1 MSTSSTPTM
10 VMLVEDDPTLAAT
23 LERYLTARGYAVRVT
38 GSVEDA
44 ERRLAQGLRPDI
56 VILDVNLP
64 GDTGWA
70 LMRGDAL
77 AAAGAPPVVM
87 ATATAVSPSRLRDSG
102 AAGYL
107 PKPFALET
115 LTTTIERLTKTQQG
129 VGGE

>member
-1 MSTSSTPTM
+1 M
-10 VMLVEDDPTLAAT
+10 
-23 LERYLTARGYAVRVT
+23 RVA

-44 ERRLAQGLRPDI
+44 ERRLGHGLRPDI

-77 AAAGAPPVVM
+77 AAAGSPPCVI
-87 ATATAVSPSRLRDSG
+87 ATATAVSPSRLRESG

-115 LTTTIERLTKTQQG
+115 LTTTIDRLTGPDLQE
-129 VGGE
+129 GGE